1 MATSAVYKT
10 SSNMHDENLE
20 TYYLLWLDA
29 EVNTSEENR
38 IAQQQ
43 LRSTINHVTTF
54 EDGNLCQQYIQS
66 ISIYDRIILI
76 VSGRLGQEVVP
87 RIHDLR
93 QLSSIYVYC
102 IDKQKN
108 EEWAKNFTKVKGVTV
123 DIGHLIDR
131 IKRDQTNRIKEED
144 PIVIN
149 IFTANQNPD
158 LSTTCLN
165 GTFVH
170 SLLLVDVLLRMTP
183 AKTDK
188 TELIRLC
195 KKVYKGNKTQ
205 LNVLRD
211 FDNTYTPENALWWYT
226 RESFLYK
233 ILNKALRVQNIDILF
248 IFRFFMRDIYRALE
262 QSQCQSTIR
271 AYRGQILSNDELKS
285 LRESIGE
292 LISINSFFS
301 TTTDRKQALVFLNS
315 HNLSNDLQ
323 RVLFII
329 DADPSTGETKPFA
342 NISSFS
348 DFENESEVLFMIGSI
363 FHLKSIRRQNDKYWI
378 IQLTMCSN
386 DQHDLANLFQ
396 YMKEQYGGGDN
407 ETSLLNFGQVL
418 RRMGKFDLAEKFYRR
433 SLNEL
438 APDAPSLVSLYYSLG
453 LVLKEKKELDS
464 SLEYLH
470 KSLKLIVHSSPKDYQ
485 KISMRYNAIGTIHRM
500 KNEYDI
506 ALVWLNKGIK
516 LLEKG
521 DNIDHSKMAHFCNNI
536 ATIYEKKGDD
546 VEALNFNKKAL
557 TIRKQHLPSN
567 HPDIGMS
574 HNNIGSNHHRL
585 GHYDL
590 ALKHYNQ
597 SLNIRLKSMPSDHPH
612 IGNCYRNIGLGLEDK
627 GRLNQALEYFQKSAA
642 IYRQALSS
650 HDPDLINIEA
660 DIIRISSKLK

>member
-1 MATSAVYKT
+1 MTTSAVCKT

-20 TYYLLWLDA
+20 TFYLLWLDA
-29 EVNTSEENR
+29 EVNISEENR

-108 EEWAKNFTKVKGVTV
+108 EEWAKNFTKVMAVTV
-123 DIGHLIDR
+123 DIDHLIDR
-131 IKRDQTNRIKEED
+131 IKRDQKNRIKEED

-158 LSTTCLN
+158 LSTTGLN

-188 TELIRLC
+188 TELIELC

-211 FDNTYTPENALWWYT
+211 FNNAYTPEKALWWYT

-233 ILNKALRVQNIDILF
+233 ILNKALRVQSIDILF

-301 TTTDRKQALVFLNS
+301 TTTDRKQALAFLNS
-315 HNLSNDLQ
+315 HNLSNGLQ

-329 DADPSTGETKPFA
+329 DADPSTGATKPFA

-363 FHLKSIRRQNDKYWI
+363 FHLKSIRRQHDRYWI

-386 DQHDLANLFQ
+386 DQHDLTNLFQ
-396 YMKEQYGGGDN
+396 YMKEQYGGGEN

-438 APDAPSLVSLYYSLG
+438 APDDPSRVSLYYSLG

-470 KSLKLIVHSSPKDYQ
+470 KSLKLIVQSSPKDYQ
-485 KISMRYNAIGTIHRM
+485 KISMRYNAIGTIYRM

-506 ALVWLNKGIK
+506 ALVWFNKGIK
-516 LLEKG
+516 LLENG

-536 ATIYEKKGDD
+536 ATTYEKKGDD

-597 SLNIRLKSMPSDHPH
+597 SLSIRLKSMPSDHPH

-627 GRLNQALEYFQKSAA
+627 GQLNQALEYFQKSAT
-642 IYRQALSS
+642 IYRQTLSS
-650 HDPDLINIEA
+650 QDADLINIEA